1 MKKLLFISIVFVM
14 ASFSLQAKKYRLFY
28 LGGQSNMDGFGYVA
42 ELPDDLKEVFD
53 NVMIYHVQKTND
65 GEEANGK
72 GMWAKLQPG
81 YGTDF
86 KFDGNKNIY
95 GERFGL
101 ELTFAKRM
109 QELFPGENIA
119 LVKYSKG
126 GSAIDL
132 GENKHGTWDPDYSEK
147 NGVNQWDHFLATIRG
162 AYGVDDIDGDGEK
175 DQLIPTGILWMQGES
190 DAHKA
195 LVASK
200 YEKNLKRLIDMIRAA
215 LLKDDLPV
223 VIGRISD
230 SGQDEEDGL
239 VWDFGNVVRAAQ
251 HRFVEKD
258 PAAAIVTSTDNYGY
272 SDKYHY
278 DSEGYIDLGTR
289 FAEEMAKLLKKCDI

>member
-1 MKKLLFISIVFVM
+1 MKKILFLSIVFVM

-28 LGGQSNMDGFGYVA
+28 LGGQSNMDGFGYVN
-42 ELPDDLKEVFD
+42 ELPEELNKIFG
-53 NVMIYHVQKTND
+53 NVMIYHAQQTND
-65 GEEANGK
+65 GEEENGK
-72 GMWAKLQPG
+72 GIWANLQAG
-81 YGTDF
+81 HGTDF
-86 KFDGNKNIY
+86 KCDGRTNIY

-101 ELTFAKRM
+101 ELTFGKRM

-126 GSAIDL
+126 GSSIDL
-132 GENKHGTWDPDYSEK
+132 TGDKYGTWDPDYSEK

-162 AYGVDDIDGDGEK
+162 AYRVNDIDGDGEE
-175 DQLIPTGILWMQGES
+175 DQLVPTGILWMQGES

-195 LVASK
+195 VVASK
-200 YEKNLKRLIDMIRAA
+200 YEENLKRLIDMIRAA
-215 LLKDDLPV
+215 LLQDDLPV

-230 SGQDEEDGL
+230 SGQDKEDGL

-272 SDKYHY
+272 SDKWHY
-278 DSEGYIDLGTR
+278 DSEGYIDLGTQ
-289 FAEEMAKLLKKCDI
+289 FAEEMAKLLKK